1 MRRRRRG
8 SPVTLFSFLDI
19 LAAAVGTLVLII
31 AAMLA
36 LSLPDVEQGIEA
48 GARGNQRV
56 PVFVEC
62 RKGGLILHPEGTRI
76 GQRTIVNSQA
86 WSTLLDD
93 LVLLSAERY
102 LILLVRPGGLQSFRL
117 AESMANAHG
126 LDVGYDPI
134 YDAGPVVIRGLEG
147 GS

>member
-1 MRRRRRG
+1 MRRRQRG

-36 LSLPDVEQGIEA
+36 LSLPEVEQGIEA
-48 GARGNQRV
+48 GARGNLRE

-62 RKGGLILHPEGTRI
+62 RRRGLVLHPEGTGVPRE
-76 GQRTIVNSQA
+76 TIPNS
-86 WSTLLDD
+86 T
-93 LVLLSAERY
+93 VLLADLAEDSTERY
-102 LILLVRPGGLQSFRL
+102 LILLVRPGGLESFRL
-117 AESMANAHG
+117 AESMANELE

-134 YDAGPVVIRGLEG
+134 YDAGPVVIKTGEQ

>member
-1 MRRRRRG
+1 MRRKRG

-36 LSLPDVEQGIEA
+36 LSLPDVTQGIEA
-48 GARGNQRV
+48 GARGSKRS

-62 RKGGLILHPEGTRI
+62 NRAGLLLHPDGVDVPRAAIETSA
-76 GQRTIVNSQA
+76 T
-86 WSTLLDD
+86 WTTLLQD
-93 LVLLSAERY
+93 LVESSEDRY
-102 LILLVRPGGLQSFRL
+102 LILLVRPGGLGSFRV
-117 AESMANAHG
+117 AESMAGALE

-134 YDAGPVVIRGLEG
+134 YDAGPVVIREQGQ